1 MKREF
6 PGSSPGGATKLD
18 KELEDFLYI
27 IMDVNSVEI
36 KDVEISEELYPSKN
50 LKRQTYK
57 SPMIKII
64 TETSMDDTDNLGFP
78 RNDLPDYI

>member
-1 MKREF
+1 MKQEI

-18 KELEDFLYI
+18 KELVDFLYI

-36 KDVEISEELYPSKN
+36 NNVELSEELYPSKN

-64 TETSMDDTDNLGFP
+64 TETSMDDTDDLGFP
-78 RNDLPDYI
+78 KNDLPDYV